1 MKLRSL
7 PLALLGLACLPTVA
21 QEDEGAAYFSL
32 SSSET
37 FAPSTEP
44 KVSVSANRVQQL
56 EFRLY
61 RVNDP
66 IVFFEEKLKDEHQF
80 GGQAPRNPKERT
92 RLERFYGWKRGLRA
106 RWRDLFRAQFKPES
120 RHHIRASLNP
130 PPQPQTP
137 PATAPGAGTQFA
149 AIPLLN
155 QQQLV
160 TRWTQSM
167 ASKESYYS
175 EQVKLPKQEPGL
187 YVLEATDGKMQA
199 YTVISVTPLA
209 ILAKGAPGRVIA
221 RILDRETGA
230 PKPNF
235 PVIVLSKDKKKRYLE
250 GKSNAQGVIE
260 AVINEDRI
268 DNILVLAGQGRE
280 FAVAGLY
287 GYNISKRGSRDLA
300 AYIYTDRPVYRPGDN
315 VQYRMILRRKGE
327 RGYAMPEVKQVPIEI
342 HDGEDNVVQ
351 RANLSVSSLGT
362 VHGEFKI
369 PPAAPLGYYSIQY
382 RADEEDF
389 HTGGFQVEEYKKP
402 EYEVKVTST
411 EKRVLQGQPITAL
424 IDARYYFGEPV
435 ANAKLTYVVHQSRYW
450 PPYYEIPDE
459 EERGPDDYY
468 SGEQI
473 LEEEG
478 QLDADGKLTIKIPTK
493 ELEHDV
499 RLRIEARVTDDAGRE
514 IAGAG
519 TVIATVGRY
528 FLNASA
534 AKYVYA
540 PNEPVEVIV
549 EAKDYDGNPV
559 PNAAFQ
565 LELGTRYVR
574 GREFEPFASTTGR
587 TGADGKARVTMAGR
601 GGSLIARATSQ
612 TPEGRTVKDEAY
624 IWVSGAF
631 SYEGG
636 ESIRLVPDK
645 KSYSAG
651 ETAKVLIAGVP
662 DGAHIWVTTEGKTL
676 SASRYLQMAN
686 GSLIVDVP
694 ITADMAP
701 NFFVSAA
708 SVLKGRL
715 YSASKTIK
723 VPPVQH
729 TLNVTLEASKP
740 QFLPGEPGVYT
751 LTARDS
757 GGRGVAGEFSLGVVD
772 EAIYAIRREP
782 QQELLNFFY
791 GRDYNRVNL
800 ESSLT
805 YYFSGEAGKRRME
818 LARIR
823 PWATRAQLKPERLIE
838 PKVRKAF
845 PDTMF
850 WSAEVRTDGSGKARV
865 NVQYPDALTTWRATA
880 RGVTADSKVGT
891 SVLKTI
897 VRKNLITRLAAP
909 RFLRDGDTVT
919 LVAIAQNFLPR
930 EKKVRMVL
938 EATGVDLL
946 DPATQDATVASRGTA
961 TLNVRV
967 KPKPGAEAVFIVKA
981 LTDEESD
988 AMETRLP
995 IIPLGVK
1002 LSESKAGSLSDG
1014 GSATATLNFPQ
1025 DAIAHS
1031 RHLDV
1036 TVSPSVAGAI
1046 FGALEYLTAFPYG
1059 CTEQTMSSF
1068 LPNVLVSEALR
1079 TLGVPSRVDK
1089 ADLDKKIRA
1098 GVDRLSDFQHEDG
1111 GWGWWQTDDSATF
1124 MTAYVVAGL
1133 AQAKAAGHAIPEDRM
1148 KNGAAW
1154 LENAID
1160 SKTIADLR
1168 AYSVYAMAL
1177 AGKAPPKMVDSL
1189 AADQSRLS
1197 PYGLALFGLALDAA
1211 KDSRADAVAQ
1221 ALVARVTESAAEAYW
1236 KADRDSLMDFEI
1248 DASPEATAFAM
1259 KLIARRIP
1267 SSPLLPKA
1275 ALYLVNHRN
1284 EGYWW
1289 SSTKQ
1294 TAMVIYGLLDYLKA
1308 SGELKPDFTVK
1319 VESAGKTLIEKRFT
1333 AADAL
1338 APTPVSL
1345 RLNAADLPAGTQRLT
1360 ITQSG
1365 KGRLY
1370 WSGRVEAYSPA
1381 NRLQRSGSIALNAVR
1396 EFFKLVPE
1404 KTSGKVVYRLQP
1416 LTGPVQNGDVLAS
1429 RVTVSGGTW
1438 RYLMIEDP
1446 IPSGCENIERD
1457 NLYQVAETPSWWGY
1471 GFTRREFRDD
1481 RTVYFQTY
1489 FDEQQEFFHLM
1500 KVVNAGKFGVSPVR
1514 VEPMYQ
1520 PQRFATSTTANVE
1533 VQ

>member
-7 PLALLGLACLPTVA
+7 LLALLALTCLPTVA
-21 QEDEGAAYFSL
+21 QEDEGSSYFSL

-37 FAPSTEP
+37 FAPGDEP

-66 IVFFEEKLKDEHQF
+66 VVFFEEKLQDEHQF
-80 GGQAPRNPKERT
+80 GGQAPRNPKDRT
-92 RLERFYGWKRGLRA
+92 RLERFYGWKRGVRA
-106 RWRDLFRAQFKPES
+106 RWRDLFRAQFQPES
-120 RHHIRASLNP
+120 RHSIRAMMNP
-130 PPQPQTP
+130 RPKPEAK

-167 ASKESYYS
+167 ASKEDYYS
-175 EQVKLPKQEPGL
+175 EQVKLPKQEAGL
-187 YVLEATDGKMQA
+187 YVLEATDGTKQA
-199 YTVISVTPLA
+199 YTILSVTPLA

-221 RILDRETGA
+221 RILDRDSGA
-230 PKPNF
+230 PKANV
-235 PVIVLSKDKKKRYLE
+235 PVIVLSKDRKKRYVE
-250 GKSNAQGVIE
+250 GKSNGQGVIE
-260 AVINEDRI
+260 AAINEEQL
-268 DNILVLAGQGRE
+268 DNVLVLAGQGRE

-287 GYNISKRGSRDLA
+287 GYNISKRASRDLA
-300 AYIYTDRPVYRPGDN
+300 AYIYTDRPVYRPGDA
-315 VQYRMILRRKGE
+315 VQYRMILRSKGD
-327 RGYAMPEVKQVPIEI
+327 RGYAMPAVKQVPVEI
-342 HDGEDNVVQ
+342 HDGEDNVVS
-351 RANLSVSSLGT
+351 RATLNVSSFGT

-369 PPAAPLGYYSIQY
+369 PPAAALGYYSIQY
-382 RADEEDF
+382 RMEEDF
-389 HTGGFQVEEYKKP
+389 HSGGFQVEEYKKP
-402 EYEVKVTST
+402 EYEVKVTSPD
-411 EKRVLQGQPITAL
+411 KRVLQGQPITAL

-450 PPYYEIPDE
+450 PPYYEMPDDDEQGPDE
-459 EERGPDDYY
+459 YY

-478 QLDADGKLTIKIPTK
+478 QLDAEGKLTVKIPTK
-493 ELEHDV
+493 QLEHDV
-499 RLRIEARVTDDAGRE
+499 RLRIEARVTDEAGRE

-519 TVIATVGRY
+519 SVVATVGPY
-528 FLNASA
+528 FLSASP
-534 AKYVYA
+534 AKYVFA

-549 EAKDYDGNPV
+549 DAKDYDGNPV
-559 PNAAFQ
+559 PNIAFKV
-565 LELGTRYVR
+565 ELGTWSYR
-574 GREFEPFASTTGR
+574 GRKFEAFTTTTGR
-587 TGADGKARVTMAGR
+587 TGADGKGRVSAPGR
-601 GGSLIARATSQ
+601 GGSLLARVTSQ
-612 TPEGRTVKDEAY
+612 TPEGRTVKDDAY
-624 IWVSGAF
+624 VWVSGAY

-636 ESIRLVPDK
+636 ESIRMVPDK
-645 KSYSAG
+645 KSYAAG
-651 ETAKVLIAGVP
+651 ETAKILIAGVP
-662 DGAHIWVTTEGKTL
+662 DGAHLWVSTEGKTL
-676 SASRYLQMAN
+676 TSSRYLQMAN
-686 GSLIVDVP
+686 GSLMVDVP

-708 SVLKGRL
+708 SIVKGRL
-715 YSASKTIK
+715 YSASKTVK
-723 VPPVQH
+723 VPPAQH

-740 QFLPGEPGVYT
+740 QFLPGEPGAYT

-757 GGRGVAGEFSLGVVD
+757 GGRGVAGEFSLGIVD

-782 QQELLNFFY
+782 QQELLSFFY

-800 ESSLT
+800 ESSLS
-805 YYFSGEAGKRRME
+805 YYFSGEAGKRRMQ

-823 PWATRAQLKPERLIE
+823 PWATRAQLKPERFVE

-850 WSAEVRTDGSGKARV
+850 WSAEVRTDASGKARV
-865 NVQYPDALTTWRATA
+865 NVQFPDALTLWRATA
-880 RGVTADSKVGT
+880 RGITADSKVGT
-891 SVLKTI
+891 AVLKTV

-919 LVAIAQNFLPR
+919 LVAIAQNFLPK

-946 DPATQDATVASRGTA
+946 DPATQDITVASRGTA

-967 KPKPGAEAVFIVKA
+967 KPRPGAEAVFTVKA

-1014 GSATATLNFPQ
+1014 GNATAVLNFPA

-1068 LPNVLVSEALR
+1068 LPNVLVSVSLR
-1079 TLGVPSRVDK
+1079 TLGVTSRVDK
-1089 ADLDKKIRA
+1089 AELDKKIRA
-1098 GVDRLSDFQHEDG
+1098 GIERLSDFQHEDG

-1133 AQAKAAGHAIPEDRM
+1133 AQAKAAGHAIPDERLANGVEWLA
-1148 KNGAAW
+1148 KNV
-1154 LENAID
+1154 
-1160 SKTIADLR
+1160 KTDLAADLR
-1168 AYSVYAMAL
+1168 AYVVYAMAL
-1177 AGKAPPKMVDSL
+1177 AGKPN
-1189 AADQSRLS
+1189 AALVNSVANDQSRLS
-1197 PYGLALFGLALDAA
+1197 PYGLALYGLALDAT
-1211 KDSRADAVAQ
+1211 KDARADAIAQ
-1221 ALVARVTESAAEAYW
+1221 ALLPRVTDSGAEAYW
-1236 KADRDSLMDFEI
+1236 KADRDTLMDFEI
-1248 DASPEATAFAM
+1248 DASPEATAYAM

-1267 SSPLLPKA
+1267 ASPLLPKA

-1319 VESAGKTLIEKRFT
+1319 VESAGKTLIEKRYT

-1345 RLNAADLPAGTQRLT
+1345 RINAAELPAGAQRIT
-1360 ITQSG
+1360 VTQSG

-1370 WSGRVEAYSPA
+1370 WSARAEAYAPA
-1381 NRLQRSGSIALNAVR
+1381 ANLQRAGSVALNAVR
-1396 EFFKLVPE
+1396 ELFKLVPE
-1404 KTSGKVVYRLQP
+1404 QSGGKIIYRLQP

-1429 RVTVSGGTW
+1429 RVTVSGGNW

-1446 IPSGCENIERD
+1446 IPSGTENIERD
-1457 NLYQVAETPSWWGY
+1457 NLYEVANRPSWWGY

-1481 RTVYFQTY
+1481 RAVYFQTY
-1489 FDEQQEFFHLM
+1489 FDGQDEFFHLM

>member
-7 PLALLGLACLPTVA
+7 TLALLAFTCLPTVA
-21 QEDEGAAYFSL
+21 QEDEGSSYFSL

-37 FAPSTEP
+37 FAPSAEP

-66 IVFFEEKLKDEHQF
+66 VLFFEEKLQDEHQF
-80 GGQAPRNPKERT
+80 GGRAPRDPKDRT
-92 RLERFYGWKRGLRA
+92 ALERFYGWKRGIRA
-106 RWRDLFRAQFKPES
+106 RWRDVFRAQFQEES
-120 RHHIRASLNP
+120 RHQIRATMNP
-130 PPQPQTP
+130 PPKPEAK
-137 PATAPGAGTQFA
+137 PATAAGAATEFA

-167 ASKESYYS
+167 ASKEEYYS
-175 EQVKLPKQEPGL
+175 EQVKLPKQEAGL
-187 YVLEATDGKMQA
+187 YVLEATDGKLQA

-230 PKPNF
+230 PKANV
-235 PVIVLSKDKKKRYLE
+235 PVIVLSKDKKKRYLT

-260 AVINEDRI
+260 AVVNEDRI
-268 DNILVLAGQGRE
+268 DNVLVLAGEGRE
-280 FAVAGLY
+280 FAVSSLY
-287 GYNISKRGSRDLA
+287 GYNISQRSGRDLA
-300 AYIYTDRPVYRPGDN
+300 AYIYTDRPVYRPGDA

-327 RGYAMPEVKQVPIEI
+327 RGYAMPEVKQVPMEI
-342 HDGEDNVVQ
+342 HDGEDNVVS
-351 RANLSVSSLGT
+351 RATLNVSAFGT
-362 VHGEFKI
+362 VHGEFKV

-382 RADEEDF
+382 HIDDDF

-411 EKRVLQGQPITAL
+411 EKRVLQGQPITAT

-450 PPYYEIPDE
+450 PPYYEMPEE

-468 SGEQI
+468 AGEQI

-478 QLDADGKLTIKIPTK
+478 KLDDEGKLTVKIPTK
-493 ELEHDV
+493 LGEHDV
-499 RLRIEARVTDDAGRE
+499 RLRIEARVTDEAGRE

-519 TVIATVGRY
+519 SVIATVGSY
-528 FLNASA
+528 FLNASPS
-534 AKYVYA
+534 KYVFA
-540 PNEPVEVIV
+540 PSDPVELIV
-549 EAKDYDGNPV
+549 EAKDYEGNPV
-559 PNAAFQ
+559 PNAAFTV
-565 LELGTRYVR
+565 ELGNSNYRANK
-574 GREFEPFASTTGR
+574 FQAFATTTGR
-587 TGADGKARVTMAGR
+587 TGADGKGRVTMQGH
-601 GGSLIARATSQ
+601 GGSLLAKVSSQ
-612 TPEGRTVKDEAY
+612 TPEGRTVRDTAY
-624 IWVSGAF
+624 VWVSGAF
-631 SYEGG
+631 SYDGGG

-645 KSYSAG
+645 KSYAAG
-651 ETAKVLIAGVP
+651 ETAKVLVAGVP
-662 DGAHIWVTTEGKTL
+662 DGAYIWVTTEGKTL

-686 GSLIVDVP
+686 GSLMADIP
-694 ITADMAP
+694 ITSDMAP

-708 SVLKGRL
+708 SIVKGRL
-715 YSASKTIK
+715 YSASKTVK
-723 VPPVQH
+723 VPPVQN

-740 QFLPGEPGVYT
+740 QFLPGEQGAYT

-782 QQELLNFFY
+782 QQELLSFFY

-800 ESSLT
+800 ESSLS
-805 YYFSGEAGKRRME
+805 YYFSGEAGKRRMQ
-818 LARIR
+818 LAKIR
-823 PWATRAQLKPERLIE
+823 PWATRAQLKPERMVE

-865 NVQYPDALTTWRATA
+865 NVEYPDALTLWRATA
-880 RGVTADSKVGT
+880 RGITADSKVGT
-891 SVLKTI
+891 AVLKTV

-919 LVAIAQNFLPR
+919 LVAIAQNFLPK

-938 EATGVDLL
+938 EATGVELL
-946 DPATQDATVASRGTA
+946 DPATQDVTVASRGTA

-967 KPKPGAEAVFIVKA
+967 KPKPGTEAVFTVKA

-1014 GSATATLNFPQ
+1014 GNATATLNFPA

-1068 LPNVLVSEALR
+1068 LPNVLVSESLR
-1079 TLGVPSRVDK
+1079 TLGVASRVDK

-1098 GVDRLSDFQHEDG
+1098 GIERLSDFQHEDG

-1133 AQAKAAGHAIPEDRM
+1133 AQAKTAGHAIPEERLQNGVEWLTKNVKTDIAGDR
-1148 KNGAAW
+1148 
-1154 LENAID
+1154 
-1160 SKTIADLR
+1160 R
-1168 AYSVYAMAL
+1168 AYVVYATAL
-1177 AGKAPPKMVDSL
+1177 AGKPATGLVNSL
-1189 AADQSRLS
+1189 AGAESKLS
-1197 PYGLALFGLALDAA
+1197 PYGLALYGLALDAM
-1211 KDSRADAVAQ
+1211 KDQRADAIAQ
-1221 ALVARVTESAAEAYW
+1221 ALIPRVTDNGAEAFW
-1236 KADRDSLMDFEI
+1236 KADRDTLMDFEI
-1248 DASPEATAFAM
+1248 DASPEATAYAM
-1259 KLIARRIP
+1259 KLIARRVP

-1294 TAMVIYGLLDYLKA
+1294 TAMVIYG
-1308 SGELKPDFTVK
+1308 
-1319 VESAGKTLIEKRFT
+1319 
-1333 AADAL
+1333 
-1338 APTPVSL
+1338 
-1345 RLNAADLPAGTQRLT
+1345 
-1360 ITQSG
+1360 
-1365 KGRLY
+1365 
-1370 WSGRVEAYSPA
+1370 
-1381 NRLQRSGSIALNAVR
+1381 
-1396 EFFKLVPE
+1396 
-1404 KTSGKVVYRLQP
+1404 
-1416 LTGPVQNGDVLAS
+1416 
-1429 RVTVSGGTW
+1429 
-1438 RYLMIEDP
+1438 
-1446 IPSGCENIERD
+1446 
-1457 NLYQVAETPSWWGY
+1457 
-1471 GFTRREFRDD
+1471 
-1481 RTVYFQTY
+1481 
-1489 FDEQQEFFHLM
+1489 
-1500 KVVNAGKFGVSPVR
+1500 
-1514 VEPMYQ
+1514 
-1520 PQRFATSTTANVE
+1520 
-1533 VQ
+1533 